1 MMRGSQ
7 HFAAVAVRVELKME
21 QLSAPAGTSAAAR
34 IGGITFVSTVL
45 PWTCA
50 PSSAYIGAPQAK
62 QVEQAIDELVPWLAD
77 QGELV

>member
-1 MMRGSQ
+1 M
-7 HFAAVAVRVELKME
+7 V
-21 QLSAPAGTSAAAR
+21 TSAAAR

-50 PSSAYIGAPQAK
+50 PSPAYIGAPQAK
-62 QVEQAIDELVPWLAD
+62 QVEHAVDELVPWLAD